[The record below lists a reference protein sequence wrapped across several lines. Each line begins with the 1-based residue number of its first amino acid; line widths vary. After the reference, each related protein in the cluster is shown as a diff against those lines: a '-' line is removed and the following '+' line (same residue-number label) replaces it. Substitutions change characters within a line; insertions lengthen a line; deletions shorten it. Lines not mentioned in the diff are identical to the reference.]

1 MWGMETTGLLIS
13 AVLMSLPQVASNP
26 APNLQTTN
34 HTLTTYPVILTEH
47 ALCVCVCVCVCVR
60 KRLTEVLS
68 HPHLCGLR
76 HDDFGPQ
83 PRQPSCHPELEE
95 KRQMEEVNGCHL

>member
-26 APNLQTTN
+26 ASNLQTTN

-47 ALCVCVCVCVCVR
+47 ALCVCVCVCVWESDSQKFYLIPICVVSGTMILDR
-60 KRLTEVLS
+60 S
-68 HPHLCGLR
+68 H
-76 HDDFGPQ
+76 
-83 PRQPSCHPELEE
+83 
-95 KRQMEEVNGCHL
+95 VNLHAIQN